1 MDGRHVES
9 SYCNARRE
17 GDHMKCCLVESRQ
30 QRETVMKVAM
40 LFTGSG
46 PIVILTS
53 HDSVT
58 DPTLLEKLKAKGI
71 ERFLA
76 YELPLDLAK
85 ERYGGHFSTVLNDLH
100 ETDDLRV
107 LDYNGERAFGLFRLN
122 ELGDPVI
129 YDPTAV
135 DVRAV
140 G

>member
-1 MDGRHVES
+1 
-9 SYCNARRE
+9 
-17 GDHMKCCLVESRQ
+17 
-30 QRETVMKVAM
+30 MKVAM

-58 DPTLLEKLKAKGI
+58 DPTLVAKLEAKGI

-76 YELPLDLAK
+76 YELPMDLAK
-85 ERYGGHFSTVLNDLH
+85 KRYGGHFNTVLNDLH

-122 ELGDPVI
+122 ELGNPAI
-129 YDPTAV
+129 YDPVAA

>member
-1 MDGRHVES
+1 
-9 SYCNARRE
+9 
-17 GDHMKCCLVESRQ
+17 
-30 QRETVMKVAM
+30 MKVAM

-46 PIVILTS
+46 PIVVLTS

-58 DPTLLEKLKAKGI
+58 DPALIEKLEAKGI

-85 ERYGGHFSTVLNDLH
+85 KRYGGHFNTVLNDLH

-122 ELGDPVI
+122 ELGNPAI
-129 YDPTAV
+129 YDPAAV